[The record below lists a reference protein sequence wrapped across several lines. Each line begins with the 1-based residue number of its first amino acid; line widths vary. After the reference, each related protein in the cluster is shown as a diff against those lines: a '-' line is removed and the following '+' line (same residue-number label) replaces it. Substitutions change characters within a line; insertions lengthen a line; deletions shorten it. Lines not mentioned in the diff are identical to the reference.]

1 MNLHKYIAPDYG
13 LCNRL
18 RGYVG
23 ATAYARKMKTTL
35 HVVWE
40 ESPACPYRIQDLFE
54 PLQATQF
61 ISEDISNVK
70 YVHISSNVHR
80 LEDILG
86 RYKLP
91 VGQAGLLIA
100 TLTPIRPIRE
110 RIQQLYNKI
119 PLHNALGFHIR
130 RTDHI
135 DYANSCGGS
144 TPLETF
150 WALADKY
157 PTKPIFIACDNSD
170 TLELC
175 RVKYGPRIHSAKEF
189 TSSSTLRQTDGI
201 HTVLDL
207 YCLALCE
214 HFQGSMHSSFTEFVD
229 YLRNTWITHSSFKRK
244 LM

>member
-1 MNLHKYIAPDYG
+1 MSTHKYITPDYG

-23 ATAYARKMKTTL
+23 AAAYAKKMKATL
-35 HVVWE
+35 HVVWD
-40 ESPACPYRIQDLFE
+40 ESPACPYCIQELFE

-91 VGQAGLLIA
+91 VGQAGILIA
-100 TLTPIRPIRE
+100 TLTPVRSIRE
-110 RIQQLYNKI
+110 RIQQLYNTI
-119 PLHNALGFHIR
+119 PLSNALGFHIR

-135 DYANSCGGS
+135 EYANSCGGS
-144 TPLETF
+144 TQLETF

-157 PTKPIFIACDNSD
+157 PTKPIFIACDDSL

-175 RVKYGPRIHSAKEF
+175 RAKYGPRIHVAKNIITNKE
-189 TSSSTLRQTDGI
+189 LRQTDGE
-201 HTVLDL
+201 HAVLDL
-207 YCLALCE
+207 YCLALCD
-214 HFQGSMHSSFTEFVD
+214 HFQGSVHSSFTEFVD

-244 LM
+244 FI